1 MRRVAII
8 GPGGA
13 GKTTLA
19 VELARRTGLP
29 VVHLDRVYWRPGWT
43 EPPAAEWTHA
53 HREALRAD
61 VWIADGNFGS
71 TMAERLAQAD
81 TIVLLD
87 PPPLLCLWRVAWR
100 SVWKR
105 PRPDLPSGCDER
117 PDLAFWLYVLRY
129 RRTRLTEVLERI
141 ASAGPGKRV
150 EILRSQE
157 DVRRFLSAVD
167 ARLIRRPAASQRRG
181 VVRRR
186 GCRWHRGQ
194 NEVPRPATT
203 VRSMGVPQ
211 RGQASP
217 SRP

>member
-1 MRRVAII
+1 MEHPVGLAEPQRAEHDRLGRRDPSRHAGKCSSGPSRGRRAAPYDAAVRRVAII

-117 PDLAFWLYVLRY
+117 PDPAFWLYVLRY

-141 ASAGPGKRV
+141 AAAGPGKRV

-167 ARLIRRPAASQRRG
+167 RG
-181 VVRRR
+181 
-186 GCRWHRGQ
+186 
-194 NEVPRPATT
+194 
-203 VRSMGVPQ
+203 
-211 RGQASP
+211 
-217 SRP
+217 